1 MGSVPSSSDA
11 GGCHVSAVSYGQ
23 GAVLNIWLD
32 ETHVLTPAPRVGAWP
47 CPGRGWTAEG
57 PTYWG
62 SGSARVIYCLQG
74 VGNFWR
80 LFWLWEMAREATS
93 PILMRNYLL
102 CPEKPCSRTRIL
114 VGPSGTQLCE
124 TCFLILTKKYFCSSW
139 GSCLPLTWDT
149 SILPQLSIHVFAFQ
163 QTTSLWS

>member
-1 MGSVPSSSDA
+1 
-11 GGCHVSAVSYGQ
+11 
-23 GAVLNIWLD
+23 
-32 ETHVLTPAPRVGAWP
+32 
-47 CPGRGWTAEG
+47 
-57 PTYWG
+57 
-62 SGSARVIYCLQG
+62 
-74 VGNFWR
+74 
-80 LFWLWEMAREATS
+80 MAREATS

-149 SILPQLSIHVFAFQ
+149 NVPPQLSIHVFSFQ
-163 QTTSLWS
+163 QTTSLWSQGPLLIYVFLKSTIILVIDILCVCGMNSEGFIYCGGWNENRPHKLIGNGII